1 MRDKPRNTRTF
12 HTVGETSQEGDNKL
26 CTSKR
31 DEERGTASFLF
42 NNRTKLELWHLV
54 DSVAFCGMERV
65 FKGEGNIE
73 REGGRRM
80 DTGCLVRSVKQWWT
94 VGDGKS
100 IKNPSKKET
109 KKKKLAQK
117 RRESEREIKSG
128 VCRNRLETFVD
139 PTVVDVHIYLSL
151 RTHNWATKNWTE
163 NWAFWC
169 FPYSTFP
176 YFLIPMADLVFWYD
190 ESINLFFSLCFLL
203 SFFVLLVSG
212 RKRKGRQWEKGLMNI
227 ASRWIQQK
235 KFFLLLLSPP
245 SL

>member
-100 IKNPSKKET
+100 IKNPLKKET
-109 KKKKLAQK
+109 KKKNLPKKEESQRERLS
-117 RRESEREIKSG
+117 RESAETDSRHLLIQLLLTCTFIFLYAHTTGQRRIERRIERFG
-128 VCRNRLETFVD
+128 VSPIRHFLIFSFRWRILCFDTMNRLLFSF
-139 PTVVDVHIYLSL
+139 LF
-151 RTHNWATKNWTE
+151 
-163 NWAFWC
+163 AFFFSC
-169 FPYSTFP
+169 F
-176 YFLIPMADLVFWYD
+176 
-190 ESINLFFSLCFLL
+190 LFFFL
-203 SFFVLLVSG
+203 SHVG
-212 RKRKGRQWEKGLMNI
+212 
-227 ASRWIQQK
+227 
-235 KFFLLLLSPP
+235 
-245 SL
+245 